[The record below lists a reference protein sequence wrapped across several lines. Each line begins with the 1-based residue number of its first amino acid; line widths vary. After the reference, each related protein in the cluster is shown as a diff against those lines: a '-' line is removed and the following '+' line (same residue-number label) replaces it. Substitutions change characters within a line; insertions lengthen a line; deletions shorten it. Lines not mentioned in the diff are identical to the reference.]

1 MMKLMRTLMLG
12 AGLAVVSATGAFAHH
27 SAAMFDQSQ
36 VVTVSG
42 VVREFQYTN
51 PHSWLV
57 VDVTNEDGST
67 TVWGF
72 EAEGPSTLMRA
83 GIRRNDLQPGTEITI
98 RGNPMRDGR
107 PAAAWVDAVLADGTQ
122 INPGNGFAVLPA
134 GAAESYRP
142 QTPGASEDA
151 AE

>member
-72 EAEGPSTLMRA
+72 EAEGPSTLITRIA
-83 GIRRNDLQPGTEITI
+83 PRDVTPDVDLTTDNAAPAIPSDRPPARRCD
-98 RGNPMRDGR
+98 
-107 PAAAWVDAVLADGTQ
+107 
-122 INPGNGFAVLPA
+122 
-134 GAAESYRP
+134 
-142 QTPGASEDA
+142 
-151 AE
+151 